1 MKKKRKLLLSDQIFR
16 YRNGLYL
23 NQDVVSEEKWT
34 VDYREVMNIPGDTEP
49 IGIILGASGGY

>member
-34 VDYREVMNIPGDTEP
+34 MDYREVMNIPGDTAP